1 MFVELIN
8 QKDGNTM
15 MFKNVTE
22 LKNYLKKLVDFA
34 MGDEQQEIVDLI
46 LYSNEFIEDSEYIE
60 GHFYAINVLELV

>member
-8 QKDGNTM
+8 QKDGNAM

-34 MGDEQQEIVDLI
+34 MGDEQQEIVDMI

-60 GHFYAINVLELV
+60 GHFYTINVLELV

>member
-60 GHFYAINVLELV
+60 GHFYTINVLELV